1 MSSSE
6 QPARQDARVSS
17 GVPGL
22 DSVLGGGLL
31 PSGVYVFVGEPGAGK
46 TLLANQLC
54 YHQARQG
61 ARCLYVTLL
70 AESHARMLS
79 NMRDMAFF
87 DPALLPEGV
96 YYVSGFRALEE
107 QGLPG
112 LLELLR
118 REVRNHGAS
127 ILVLDGLVQAQE
139 AAGSSRDFKK
149 FIHELQVAAGLARF
163 TTLMLTSANGPTVH
177 PEYTMVDGILEL
189 RERTVGVR
197 AWRELQVRKFRGS
210 ATLQGVHHFR
220 ISRSG
225 VEVFPRL
232 EACVRRA
239 PPPDPGVHQRVHFGI
254 PTLDALFPE
263 GLAAGSTSLVIGPP
277 GVGKTMLGSSLL
289 SEGLRQGEPCL
300 YMGFYEPPDRLL
312 RKVAS
317 AGIDL
322 REKVGDGG
330 LGLIWQPAAECILDV
345 LAEQLLA
352 DVRRRK
358 VKRVFVDGLSA
369 MEQSTSE
376 PARMSSFFAAL
387 TQELRCE
394 GTTTLFGLETPR
406 LFGPA
411 LDVPM
416 AVGPSAVAENIFFL
430 RHVELEGRLRR
441 LLSIFKL
448 RDTDYDPTLREFVI
462 SRHGIEVLPPFSVSL
477 DSLLTGLARHPG
489 SGHS

>member
-6 QPARQDARVSS
+6 QPSRPDPRVST

-22 DSVLGGGLL
+22 DAVLGGGLV
-31 PSGVYVFVGEPGAGK
+31 PSGVYIIVGEPGAGK
-46 TLLANQLC
+46 TLFANQLC
-54 YHQARQG
+54 YHQARTG

-70 AESHARMLS
+70 AESHSRMLS

-87 DPALLPEGV
+87 DSALLPEGV
-96 YYVSGFRALEE
+96 YYVSGFRTLEE

-118 REVRNHGAS
+118 REVRNHGAT

-139 AAGSSRDFKK
+139 AAGSNRDFKK
-149 FIHELQVAAGLARF
+149 FIHELQVAAGLTRF
-163 TTLMLTSANGPTVH
+163 TSLMLTSANGPSVH

-189 RERTVGVR
+189 RERTSGVR

-210 ATLQGVHHFR
+210 ATLHGVHNFR
-220 ISRSG
+220 ITHEG
-225 VEVFPRL
+225 LEVFPRL
-232 EACVRRA
+232 EARVRRA
-239 PPPDPGVHQRVHFGI
+239 PPPDPGAHRIHFGI
-254 PTLDALFPE
+254 HSLDALFPE
-263 GLAAGSTSLVIGPP
+263 GLAAGSTTLVLGPP
-277 GVGKTMLGSSLL
+277 GVGKTLMGSSLL
-289 SEGLRQGEPCL
+289 AEGLRQGEPCL
-300 YMGFYEPPDRLL
+300 YMGFYEPPNRLL
-312 RKVAS
+312 GKVSA

-322 REKVGDGG
+322 KSAAADGR
-330 LGLIWQPAAECILDV
+330 LNLIWQPPAECILDV
-345 LAEQLLA
+345 LADQLLS
-352 DVRRRK
+352 DVHKRK

-369 MEQSTSE
+369 MQQAA
-376 PARMSSFFAAL
+376 PDPVRMNSFFAAL
-387 TQELRCE
+387 TQELRSE

-416 AVGPSAVAENIFFL
+416 EVGPSAVAENLFFL

-462 SRHGIEVLPPFSVSL
+462 SRQGIEVLPPFSVAV
-477 DSLLTGLARHPG
+477 DTLLTGLARHPG
-489 SGHS
+489 GGHS

>member
-6 QPARQDARVSS
+6 QPARQDARVST

-22 DSVLGGGLL
+22 DSVLGGGLV
-31 PSGVYVFVGEPGAGK
+31 PSGVYIVVGEPGAGK
-46 TLLANQLC
+46 TLFANQLC
-54 YHQARQG
+54 YHQARGG

-70 AESHARMLS
+70 AESHSRMLA

-87 DPALLPEGV
+87 DSALLPEGV
-96 YYVSGFRALEE
+96 YYVSGFRTLEE

-118 REVRNHGAS
+118 REVRNHNAS

-163 TTLMLTSANGPTVH
+163 TSLMLTSTNGPTVP

-197 AWRELQVRKFRGS
+197 SWRELQVRKFRGS
-210 ATLQGVHHFR
+210 ATLQGVHAFR
-220 ISRSG
+220 ITNDG
-225 VEVFPRL
+225 LEVFPRL
-232 EACVRRA
+232 EARVHRE
-239 PPPDPGVHQRVHFGI
+239 PPPDPGALRVHFGI
-254 PTLDALFPE
+254 HSLDALFPG
-263 GLAAGSTSLVIGPP
+263 GLAAGSTSVVLGPP
-277 GVGKTMLGSSLL
+277 GVGKTLMGSSLL
-289 SEGLRQGEPCL
+289 AEGLRQGESCL
-300 YMGFYEPPDRLL
+300 YMGFYEPPNRLL
-312 RKVAS
+312 GKVS
-317 AGIDL
+317 ATGIDFKNAM
-322 REKVGDGG
+322 EDGR
-330 LGLIWQPAAECILDV
+330 LNIIWQPPAECILDV
-345 LAEQLLA
+345 LADQLLS

-358 VKRVFVDGLSA
+358 VKRVFVDGLTAMQQSA
-369 MEQSTSE
+369 PESS
-376 PARMSSFFAAL
+376 RMPSFFAAL
-387 TQELRCE
+387 TQELRCT
-394 GTTTLFGLETPR
+394 GTTTFFSLETPR
-406 LFGPA
+406 LFGPE

-416 AVGPSAVAENIFFL
+416 EAGPSAVAENLFFL

-462 SRHGIEVLPPFSVSL
+462 SRQGIEVLPPFSVAV
-477 DSLLTGLARHPG
+477 DTLLTGLARHPG
-489 SGHS
+489 GGHS

>member
-6 QPARQDARVSS
+6 QPARVAT

-22 DSVLGGGLL
+22 DAVLGGGLL

-54 YHQARQG
+54 YHQARSG

-79 NMRDMAFF
+79 NMRELAFF

-107 QGLPG
+107 QGLAG
-112 LLELLR
+112 LLELLK

-127 ILVLDGLVQAQE
+127 ILVLDGLVQALE
-139 AAGSSRDFKK
+139 AAGSNRDFKK

-163 TTLMLTSANGPTVH
+163 TVLLLTSANGPTLH

-197 AWRELQVRKFRGS
+197 SWRELQVRKFRGG
-210 ATLQGVHHFR
+210 ATLQGIHHFR
-220 ISRSG
+220 ISRAG

-232 EACVRRA
+232 ESCVRRE
-239 PPPDPGVHQRVHFGI
+239 PPPDPGAHQRVHFGI
-254 PTLDALFPE
+254 PSLDGLFPE
-263 GLAAGSTSLVIGPP
+263 GLAAGSTTLVIGPP
-277 GVGKTMLGSSLL
+277 GAGKTLLGSSLL
-289 SEGLRQGEPCL
+289 SEGLRHNEPCL
-300 YMGFYEPPDRLL
+300 YMGFYEPPERLL
-312 RKVAS
+312 RKVAN
-317 AGIDL
+317 AGIHL
-322 REKVGDGG
+322 KGAEGEGRLK
-330 LGLIWQPAAECILDV
+330 LLWQPAAECILDV
-345 LAEQLLA
+345 LADQLLS
-352 DVRRRK
+352 DVRQRK
-358 VKRVFVDGLSA
+358 VKRVFVDGLAA

-376 PARMSSFFAAL
+376 PARMNSFFAAL

-394 GTTTLFGLETPR
+394 GVTTLFGLETPR

-416 AVGPSAVAENIFFL
+416 EVGPSAVAENIFFL
-430 RHVELEGRLRR
+430 RHLELEGRLRR

-448 RDTDYDPTLREFVI
+448 RDTDYDSTLREFVI
-462 SRHGIEVLPPFSVSL
+462 TRQGIEVLPPFGVSL

>member
-6 QPARQDARVSS
+6 QPARADARVST

-22 DSVLGGGLL
+22 DSVLGGGLV
-31 PSGVYVFVGEPGAGK
+31 PSGVYIVVGEPGAGK

-54 YHQARQG
+54 YHQARAG

-70 AESHARMLS
+70 AESHARMLA

-96 YYVSGFRALEE
+96 YYVSGFRTLEE

-118 REVRNHGAS
+118 REVRNHNAS

-139 AAGSSRDFKK
+139 AAGSNRDFKK
-149 FIHELQVAAGLARF
+149 FIHELQVAASLARF
-163 TTLMLTSANGPTVH
+163 TSLMLTSDGPTVH

-189 RERTVGVR
+189 RERTAGVR
-197 AWRELQVRKFRGS
+197 SWRELQVRKFRGS
-210 ATLQGVHHFR
+210 PTLAGVHNFR
-220 ISRSG
+220 VSSAG
-225 VEVFPRL
+225 LEVFPRL
-232 EACVRRA
+232 EARVRRA
-239 PPPDPGVHQRVHFGI
+239 PPPDPGAHRVHFGI
-254 PTLDALFPE
+254 HSLDALFPE
-263 GLAAGSTSLVIGPP
+263 GLAAGSTTLVLGPP
-277 GVGKTMLGSSLL
+277 GVGKTMMGSSLL
-289 SEGLRQGEPCL
+289 AEGLRQGEPCL
-300 YMGFYEPPDRLL
+300 YMGFYEPPNRLL
-312 RKVAS
+312 NKVAS

-322 REKVGDGG
+322 KGAVADGR
-330 LGLIWQPAAECILDV
+330 LNLIWQPPAECILDV
-345 LAEQLLA
+345 LADQLLE
-352 DVRRRK
+352 DVRKRK

-369 MEQSTSE
+369 MSQSTPESS
-376 PARMSSFFAAL
+376 RMASFFAAL

-406 LFGPA
+406 LFGSV
-411 LDVPM
+411 LDVPLET
-416 AVGPSAVAENIFFL
+416 GPSAVAENLFFL

-462 SRHGIEVLPPFSVSL
+462 SRQGIEVLPPFSVTV
-477 DSLLTGLARHPG
+477 DTLLTGLARHPG
-489 SGHS
+489 GGHS

>member
-6 QPARQDARVSS
+6 QPARVSS

-22 DSVLGGGLL
+22 DDVLGGGLL

-54 YHQARQG
+54 YHQARSG

-70 AESHARMLS
+70 AESHSRMLS
-79 NMRDMAFF
+79 NMRDLAFF
-87 DPALLPEGV
+87 DPGLLPEGV
-96 YYVSGFRALEE
+96 YYVSGFRTLEE

-112 LLELLR
+112 LLELLK

-139 AAGSSRDFKK
+139 AAGSNRDFKK

-163 TTLMLTSANGPTVH
+163 TVLMLTSANGPTLH
-177 PEYTMVDGILEL
+177 PEYTMVDGIVEL
-189 RERTVGVR
+189 RERSVGVR
-197 AWRELQVRKFRGS
+197 AWRELQVKKFRGS
-210 ATLQGVHHFR
+210 ATLHGTHHFR
-220 ISRSG
+220 ISKAG

-232 EACVRRA
+232 EACVRRE
-239 PPPDPGVHQRVHFGI
+239 PPPDPGRSVRVHFGI
-254 PTLDALFPE
+254 PSLDGLFPE
-263 GLAAGSTSLVIGPP
+263 GLPAASTTVVIGPP
-277 GVGKTMLGSSLL
+277 GVGKTLLGSSLL
-289 SEGLRQGEPCL
+289 SEGLRHGEPCL

-312 RKVAS
+312 RKVTS

-322 REKVGDGG
+322 KAPGAEG
-330 LGLIWQPAAECILDV
+330 LLNMLWQPPAECVLDV
-345 LAEQLLA
+345 LADQLLS
-352 DVRRRK
+352 DVRKRK
-358 VKRVFVDGLSA
+358 VKRLFVDGLSA

-394 GTTTLFGLETPR
+394 GVTTLFSLESPR

-416 AVGPSAVAENIFFL
+416 EVGPSAVAENIFFL
-430 RHVELEGRLRR
+430 RHLELEGRLRR

-462 SRHGIEVLPPFSVSL
+462 SRQGIEVLPPFGVSL

>member
-54 YHQARQG
+54 YHQARGG

-70 AESHARMLS
+70 AESHARMLA

-139 AAGSSRDFKK
+139 AAGSNRDFKK

-163 TTLMLTSANGPTVH
+163 TTLMLTSASGPAVH
-177 PEYTMVDGILEL
+177 PEYTMVDGIVEL

-210 ATLQGVHHFR
+210 ATLHGIHTFR
-220 ISRSG
+220 ITRDG
-225 VEVFPRL
+225 LEVFPRL
-232 EACVRRA
+232 EACVRRS
-239 PPPDPGVHQRVHFGI
+239 PPPEPGAQRVHFGI
-254 PTLDALFPE
+254 HSLDALFPE
-263 GLAAGSTSLVIGPP
+263 GLAAGSTSLVLGPP
-277 GVGKTMLGSSLL
+277 GTGKTLMGSSLL
-289 SEGLRQGEPCL
+289 AEGLRKGEPGL
-300 YMGFYEPPDRLL
+300 YMGFYEPPERLL

-322 REKVGDGG
+322 QEAAGDGR
-330 LGLIWQPAAECILDV
+330 LGLIWQPPAECMLDV
-345 LAEQLLA
+345 LADQLLS

-369 MEQSTSE
+369 MEQSAVESS
-376 PARMSSFFAAL
+376 RMNSFFAAL

-394 GTTTLFGLETPR
+394 GTTTLFGMETPR

-416 AVGPSAVAENIFFL
+416 EVGPSAVAENLFLL

-462 SRHGIEVLPPFSVSL
+462 SRRGIEVLPPFSVSL